1 MALAASRTSADAKA
15 WSPRPDPAARAND
28 RAIAHLQEAI
38 CAIDSGDTLTRQR
51 AVHQAIDAV
60 TCLYLE
66 LGIEA
71 DGKASKS
78 LADLFGYVVGRV
90 LRTDI
95 YDDTRFARQAM
106 ELLDVLYQSLR
117 PAGPRKR
124 GEVSP
129 RTALADPQPGPAAA
143 MFPLKTAQR

>member
-1 MALAASRTSADAKA
+1 MALAASRTSTDAEA
-15 WSPRPDPAARAND
+15 WLPAPDPAARAND

-38 CAIDSGDTLTRQR
+38 YAIDSGDTLTRQR

-124 GEVSP
+124 GEDSP
-129 RTALADPQPGPAAA
+129 RTASTDPQPGPAAA
-143 MFPLKTAQR
+143 MFPLKTAEG